1 MNPDK
6 DNISERASQLLKTLV
21 EEYIRDGGP
30 VGSRT
35 LAQSCGMGLSSA
47 TIRNVM
53 ADLEDMGLVV
63 VAPHTSAGRIP
74 TVQGLRLFVDSM
86 LSPQSLDDMQ
96 TRVIQQ
102 QLAAQ
107 AIQGQDLLQSASG
120 LLSQMSHLA
129 GLVTVPRR
137 DHAYL
142 RQIEFLPLSERR
154 VLAIL
159 VVNQHEVENRVLD
172 TERDYSRS
180 ELERAANF
188 LNQRFVGQDLADV
201 RRALVG
207 ELKQARERMDQA
219 MADSIYVAERAL
231 ATDEGQADYVV
242 AGQTNLMGLADFGDV
257 EQLKALFEAFSE
269 KRELL
274 RLFDT
279 TLVSDGV
286 QIFIGDESGYQ
297 VLDGCSVVTASYSLE
312 GEVIGSLG
320 VIGPTRMDY
329 RRIIPIVQ
337 STAAALGSALK
348 TRN

>member
-1 MNPDK
+1 MDSNKDK
-6 DNISERASQLLKTLV
+6 INERASQLLKTLV
-21 EEYIRDGGP
+21 EEYIRSGEP

-35 LAQSCGMGLSSA
+35 LAQSSGMGLSSA

-53 ADLEDMGLVV
+53 ADLEDMGLVI
-63 VAPHTSAGRIP
+63 APHTSAGRIP
-74 TVQGLRLFVDSM
+74 TVQGLRLFVDNM
-86 LSPQSLDDMQ
+86 LSPQSLDDTQ
-96 TRVIQQ
+96 ARVIQH

-107 AIQGQDLLQSASG
+107 AMQGQDLLETASA

-137 DHAYL
+137 DHACL
-142 RQIEFLPLSERR
+142 RQIEFLPLSDRR

-159 VVNQHEVENRVLD
+159 VVNQREVENRVLD
-172 TERDYSRS
+172 TERDYSRA

-188 LNQRFVGQDLADV
+188 LNQRFVGQELADV
-201 RRALVG
+201 RRALVK

-219 MADSIYVAERAL
+219 MADSIHVAEQAL
-231 ATDEGQADYVV
+231 ARDDGQSDYVV
-242 AGQTNLMGLADFGDV
+242 AGQTNLMGLQDFGDL

-274 RLFDT
+274 RLFDN

-286 QIFIGDESGYQ
+286 RIFIGDESGYR
-297 VLDGCSVVTASYSLE
+297 VLDGCSVVTAPYSLE

>member
-1 MNPDK
+1 MDSNKDK
-6 DNISERASQLLKTLV
+6 INDRASQLLKTLV
-21 EEYIRDGGP
+21 EEYIRSGEP

-35 LAQSCGMGLSSA
+35 LAQSSGMGLSSA

-53 ADLEDMGLVV
+53 ADLEDMGLVI
-63 VAPHTSAGRIP
+63 APHTSAGRIP
-74 TVQGLRLFVDSM
+74 TVQGLRLFVDNM
-86 LSPQSLDDMQ
+86 LSPQSLDDTQ
-96 TRVIQQ
+96 ARVIQH

-107 AIQGQDLLQSASG
+107 AMQGQDLLETASA

-137 DHAYL
+137 DHACL
-142 RQIEFLPLSERR
+142 RQIEFLPLSDRR

-159 VVNQHEVENRVLD
+159 VVNQREVENRVLD
-172 TERDYSRS
+172 TERDYSRA

-188 LNQRFVGQDLADV
+188 LNQRFVGQELADV
-201 RRALVG
+201 RRALVK

-219 MADSIYVAERAL
+219 MADSIHVAEQAL
-231 ATDEGQADYVV
+231 ARDDGQSDYVV
-242 AGQTNLMGLADFGDV
+242 AGQTNLMGLQDFGDL

-274 RLFDT
+274 RLFDN

-286 QIFIGDESGYQ
+286 RIFIGDESGYR
-297 VLDGCSVVTASYSLE
+297 VLDGCSVVTAPYSLE